1 MNVKISH
8 VNNLTDARYFAA
20 AGVRF
25 LGFCCNP
32 GASQYCSVSRISEIC
47 QWIEGPEFVLEFDG
61 WQSEQEI
68 ETILSSVTVQAV
80 HFGAFSTYQS
90 SFGIPVFKDFIFE
103 NIADADFTQ
112 VDFPVIRSVKEFSGF
127 LDTDL
132 DIINH
137 KMGGKAFYLDIPFEV
152 SDLDRLISTFPNAGL
167 VLRGGAE
174 EKTGFKSFEQID
186 SIFDALELVE

>member
-1 MNVKISH
+1 MKISH

-137 KMGGKAFYLDIPFEV
+137 KMAGKAFYLDMMVFSRYSLMSSFLRYKRHLSSLFKYAIIKFP
-152 SDLDRLISTFPNAGL
+152 SDYST
-167 VLRGGAE
+167 
-174 EKTGFKSFEQID
+174 D
-186 SIFDALELVE
+186 VE